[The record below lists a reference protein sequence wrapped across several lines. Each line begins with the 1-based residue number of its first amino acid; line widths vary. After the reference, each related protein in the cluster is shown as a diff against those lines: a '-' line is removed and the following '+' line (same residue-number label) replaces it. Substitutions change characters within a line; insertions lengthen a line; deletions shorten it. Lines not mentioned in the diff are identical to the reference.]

1 MIAPLVGLSIRDE
14 QDVVFAR
21 QRTRQIAAMLGFDTT
36 DQARLATAVSE
47 IARNAFLYAG
57 GGRATF
63 QVEGARAPQLL
74 TIRVADVGPGI
85 ARLDDVLAGRYTSET
100 GLGLG
105 LVGARRLMDV
115 FDVVSTPS
123 GTTITLKKLL
133 PIRAPFAGAAEVA
146 RITAAL
152 SAVRPAGPLAEIRE
166 QNQELL
172 RALDDLRTRQEEIE
186 RVNREL
192 EDTNRGVVALYS
204 ELDERADHLRRVDEV
219 KTKFLSNM
227 THEFRT
233 PVNSILGLTTLLS
246 ERLGTDDSQKDEVF
260 YIKRSA
266 LQLAELIDD
275 LLDLAKVEAG
285 KIEVHASIFE
295 VRDLFGALRGMLR
308 PLLINDALSLV
319 FEEDDG
325 LPPIC
330 SDERKLSQILRNF
343 ISNALKY
350 TERGE
355 VRVTARLTGTGDR
368 MEFSVADTGIG
379 IPEGDLGRVFDEFV
393 QIENPMQQRVKG
405 TGLGLPLSKR
415 LAELLG
421 GTISVTSSLGV
432 GSTFTVTL
440 PLVPANLGAE
450 TLAPDPTRLP
460 VLVIDDDDADLLLY
474 ERALA
479 NTRFQM
485 VPARSAAAAT
495 KALEV
500 LQPSAIV
507 LDIRLHGAESWDLL
521 ARLKQQ
527 PRTAE
532 VPLFVISSVEDERKA
547 LALGADA
554 FQLKPMDSGWLIRTL
569 DSYVQR
575 PDVPRVLVIDDQD
588 ASRFI
593 LREML
598 RGREGDVIEA
608 ASGRDGLAQ
617 AHRAAP
623 SLIVLDLHLGDMDG
637 IDVRE
642 ALKRD
647 PLTARVPVVIV
658 TSRHVSDLER
668 KRLGA
673 GTPVLSKANLTRE
686 QVHAA
691 MDHAIDRASHSSNQ
705 AAEGS

>member
-1 MIAPLVGLSIRDE
+1 MIASLLSISIRDE

-21 QRTRQIAAMLGFDTT
+21 QRARQIAAMLGFDTT

-63 QVEGARAPQLL
+63 DVEGAKAPQLL
-74 TIRVADVGPGI
+74 TIRIADSGPGI
-85 ARLDDVLAGRYTSET
+85 ARLDEILSGRYTSAT

-105 LVGARRLMDV
+105 IIGARRLMDV
-115 FDVVSTPS
+115 FEVTSTS
-123 GTTITLKKLL
+123 AGTTISMKKLL
-133 PIRAPFAGAAEVA
+133 PGRAPFVGPADVA
-146 RITAAL
+146 RMTASL
-152 SAVRPAGPLAEIRE
+152 SAVRPAGALAEVRE
-166 QNQELL
+166 QNHELL
-172 RALDDLRTRQEEIE
+172 RALDALRMRQDEIE

-192 EDTNRGVVALYS
+192 EDTNRGVVALYA

-219 KTKFLSNM
+219 KTRFLSNM

-233 PVNSILGLTTLLS
+233 PVNSILALTTLLA
-246 ERLGTDDSQKDEVF
+246 ERLGADGSEKDEVF
-260 YIKRSA
+260 YIRRSA
-266 LQLAELIDD
+266 MQLAELVDD

-285 KIEVHASIFE
+285 KIDVHPSIFE

-319 FEEDDG
+319 FDEAEA

-330 SDERKLSQILRNF
+330 SDERKVSQILRNF

-355 VRVTARLTGTGDR
+355 VRVTARLTDSDR
-368 MEFSVADTGIG
+368 MEFSVSDTGIG
-379 IPEGDLGRVFDEFV
+379 IPEADLGRVFDEFV
-393 QIENPMQQRVKG
+393 QIENPMQRRMKG

-421 GTISVTSSLGV
+421 GTIAVTSTLGL

-440 PLVPANLGAE
+440 PLVPADLGAE

-500 LQPSAIV
+500 LRPSAII
-507 LDIRLHGAESWDLL
+507 LDIRLHGTESWDLI
-521 ARLKQQ
+521 AKFKHQ
-527 PRTAE
+527 PQTAQ
-532 VPLFVISSVEDERKA
+532 VPLLVISSIEDEHKA
-547 LALGADA
+547 IALGAGA
-554 FQLKPMDSGWLIRTL
+554 FQMKPMDPAWLVRTL
-569 DSYVQR
+569 ESFVRR
-575 PDVPRVLVIDDQD
+575 PEAPRVLVIDDQD

-598 RGREGDVIEA
+598 RGRDQDVIEA

-617 AHRAAP
+617 AQRSAP
-623 SLIVLDLHLGDMDG
+623 SVILLDLHLGDIDG
-637 IDVRE
+637 LDVRE
-642 ALKRD
+642 ALRRD
-647 PLTARVPVVIV
+647 PVTARVPVVVV
-658 TSRHVSDLER
+658 TSRKVSEVDRE
-668 KRLGA
+668 RLGA

-686 QVHAA
+686 DVHAA
-691 MDHAIDRASHSSNQ
+691 MDHAMKHVSHPSGDTR
-705 AAEGS
+705 EGS